1 MNSMQGSLAYHWRR
15 SPRAKSLQVRITP
28 WQGIEVVIPR
38 HVSRERA
45 RAFVAKHREWI
56 RDTWKRMREQIV
68 DADLTLPKSLEMR
81 ATDEHWAVHYRS
93 RGGARA
99 RVTVSGPTLT
109 VHYDGHDEKAARQAL
124 RRWLTERARV
134 YFLDY
139 VAELCQVTGFS
150 YKQLQIRGQSSRWG
164 SCSSRGTLS
173 LNYKL
178 LFLEPELVR
187 YLIIHELSHTR
198 HLDHSARFWKLVEV
212 FEPNYRALDQELG
225 ESWRDVPAWL
235 EIT

>member
-1 MNSMQGSLAYHWRR
+1 MHSPVAYHWRR

-38 HVSRERA
+38 HVSRQRA
-45 RAFVAKHREWI
+45 RAFVAQHREWI
-56 RDTWKRMREQIV
+56 RNTWARMREQIV

-81 ATDEHWAVHYRS
+81 GIDEHWSVHYCS
-93 RGGARA
+93 RAGARA
-99 RVTVSGPTLT
+99 RVTASGSVLT

-124 RRWLTERARV
+124 RRWLTERARE
-134 YFLDY
+134 YFLEY
-139 VAELCQVTGFS
+139 VAQLCRVTRFS
-150 YKQLQIRGQSSRWG
+150 YKRLQIRGQSGRWG

-187 YLIIHELSHTR
+187 YLIIHELSHTK
-198 HLDHSARFWKLVEV
+198 HLDHSARFWKLVEE
-212 FEPNYRALDQELG
+212 FEPGYRELDQELG

-235 EIT
+235 EIA

>member
-1 MNSMQGSLAYHWRR
+1 MNVSLAYHWRR

-45 RAFVAKHREWI
+45 RAFVAQHRQWI
-56 RDTWKRMREQIV
+56 RDTWTRMREQIV
-68 DADLTLPKSLEMR
+68 DADLTLPQSLDMR
-81 ATDEHWAVHYRS
+81 AMDERWSVHYRK
-93 RGGARA
+93 RGGGRA
-99 RVTVSGPTLT
+99 RVTASGSVLT

-124 RRWLTERARV
+124 RRWLTERARE
-134 YFLDY
+134 YFEGY
-139 VAELCQVTGFS
+139 VPRICRTTGFS
-150 YKQLQIRGQSSRWG
+150 YKRIQIRGQSSRWG

-187 YLIIHELSHTR
+187 YLLVHELAHTR
-198 HLDHSARFWKLVEV
+198 HLDHSARFWKLVEE
-212 FEPNYRALDQELG
+212 FEPKCHELDQELG
-225 ESWRDVPAWL
+225 ESWRDVPAWV
-235 EIT
+235 EIH